1 MASMMDVDP
10 PSRETAATSET
21 GAGGGSQQEKILKVH
36 PLAIIGISDHHTRV
50 VTGGSALPTTAPVM
64 GLLFGYQDGLTVSI
78 IDAEEM
84 EYSFSEEGKSGGGAF
99 GGGTD
104 DQQAQHKSGIQTKID
119 LHRKVFPMHEVIGW
133 YRVSND
139 PDGSPTEEDLRMNN
153 GKMRE
158 YNESPLFVLMNAG
171 SQEALSSEKSS
182 GGKEGS
188 SKGDA
193 AREKLERD
201 EQLPL
206 SVYETLVTV
215 NTNEDEAQPRAVFV
229 NLEFELETFEPER
242 IAVEKVFKT
251 QPSMVA
257 VAASSATVSKTATS
271 EKDSGNSGAKGEKG
285 DEPSAAP
292 NAATIPPSGLDMHLQ
307 SIQSSIQAMNTRLA
321 ILIDFLKKTQ
331 KGEVPTNHKLL
342 RQVDS
347 LVRQLPFV
355 MSSSN
360 SRLSQELDGEYD
372 DMLML
377 SYLASVTKAAKAVR
391 GYTEKFGL
399 VHETNTRDVMRRGY

>member
-1 MASMMDVDP
+1 MMEVDA
-10 PSRETAATSET
+10 PSGEATPKSDT
-21 GAGGGSQQEKILKVH
+21 GASGGSQQEKTLKVH

-50 VTGGSALPTTAPVM
+50 ITGGSALPATAPVM

-78 IDAEEM
+78 VDAEEM
-84 EYSFSEEGKSGGGAF
+84 EYSFSEDGKCGEGEF
-99 GGGTD
+99 GGGSE
-104 DQQAQHKSGIQTKID
+104 DQQAQHKSGIRTKID

-139 PDGSPTEEDLRMNN
+139 PEGGPTEEDLRMNN

-171 SQEALSSEKSS
+171 SQEPISEKKS
-182 GGKEGS
+182 GKEGS
-188 SKGDA
+188 SKGDE

-215 NTNEDEAQPRAVFV
+215 NPSEDEAQPRAVFV

-257 VAASSATVSKTATS
+257 ATASSVAASKASRSDTEIRKA
-271 EKDSGNSGAKGEKG
+271 DGKGEKS
-285 DEPSAAP
+285 DEPGTAPKAAI
-292 NAATIPPSGLDMHLQ
+292 IPPSGLDMHLQ
-307 SIQSSIQAMNTRLA
+307 SIQSSIQAMNTRVA

-331 KGEVPTNHKLL
+331 SGEIPTSHKLL
-342 RQVDS
+342 RQIDS

-360 SRLSQELDGEYD
+360 SRLSRELDNEYD

-377 SYLASVTKAAKAVR
+377 SYLASVAKAAKAVQ
-391 GYTEKFGL
+391 GYTEKFRL
-399 VHETNTRDVMRRGY
+399 VHETNARDVMRRGF

>member
-1 MASMMDVDP
+1 MMDVDP
-10 PSRETAATSET
+10 PSRDAAATSET
-21 GAGGGSQQEKILKVH
+21 GAGGGSQQEKTLKVH

-50 VTGGSALPTTAPVM
+50 VTGGSALPKTAPVM

-78 IDAEEM
+78 VDAEEM
-84 EYSFSEEGKSGGGAF
+84 EYSFADEGKHGGGEF
-99 GGGTD
+99 GGGTE
-104 DQQAQHKSGIQTKID
+104 DQQAQHKSSIQTKID
-119 LHRKVFPMHEVIGW
+119 LHRKVFPLHEVIGW

-139 PDGSPTEEDLRMNN
+139 PDGIPTEADLHMNN

-171 SQEALSSEKSS
+171 SQEAVSSEKKGS
-182 GGKEGS
+182 GKEVS
-188 SKGDA
+188 SKGDE

-215 NTNEDEAQPRAVFV
+215 NSTEDEAQPRAVFV
-229 NLEFELETFEPER
+229 NLEFELETIEPER

-251 QPSMVA
+251 QPSLVA
-257 VAASSATVSKTATS
+257 VMASSAA
-271 EKDSGNSGAKGEKG
+271 A
-285 DEPSAAP
+285 SAADASDAKP
-292 NAATIPPSGLDMHLQ
+292 GKSDSKGGKVDGSDTAIKAPVIPPSGLDMHLQ
-307 SIQSSIQAMNTRLA
+307 SIQTSIQAMNTRVA

-331 KGEVPTNHKLL
+331 NGEIPPNHKLL

-355 MSSSN
+355 LSSSK
-360 SRLSQELDGEYD
+360 SRLSQELESEYD

-377 SYLASVTKAAKAVR
+377 SYLASVAKAAKAVH
-391 GYTEKFGL
+391 GYTEKFRIL
-399 VHETNTRDVMRRGY
+399 HEENKRRGF

>member
-1 MASMMDVDP
+1 MASKMDVDP
-10 PSRETAATSET
+10 PSRETAAET
-21 GAGGGSQQEKILKVH
+21 GAGGGSRQEKTLKVH

-50 VTGGSALPTTAPVM
+50 VTGGSALPTAAPVM

-78 IDAEEM
+78 VDAEEM
-84 EYSFSEEGKSGGGAF
+84 EYSFSEEGKSGGGVF

-104 DQQAQHKSGIQTKID
+104 DQQAQHKSSIQTKIE
-119 LHRKVFPMHEVIGW
+119 LHRKVFPLHEVIGW

-171 SQEALSSEKSS
+171 SQKTLSNEINSS
-182 GGKEGS
+182 SGKEGS
-188 SKGDA
+188 SKGDE
-193 AREKLERD
+193 ARERLERD

-215 NTNEDEAQPRAVFV
+215 SSNEDEAQPRAVFV

-257 VAASSATVSKTATS
+257 VAASSTAAPKTAPSDTES
-271 EKDSGNSGAKGEKG
+271 GKSDSKGEKG
-285 DEPSAAP
+285 DESVTAR
-292 NAATIPPSGLDMHLQ
+292 NATAIPPSGLDIHLQ
-307 SIQSSIQAMNTRLA
+307 SIQSSIQAMNTRVA
-321 ILIDFLKKTQ
+321 ILIDFLKQTQ
-331 KGEVPTNHKLL
+331 GGEIPANHKLL

-355 MSSSN
+355 MSSRN
-360 SRLSQELDGEYD
+360 SRLSRELDNEYD

-377 SYLASVTKAAKAVR
+377 SYLASVTKAAKTVQ
-391 GYTEKFGL
+391 GYSDKFRL